1 MRERRLSSMFAESSD
16 GASMEHKRRQSAIVH
31 RSDLAQID
39 LMVTAR
45 ISRVGRAFQ
54 IGGRAMQ
61 HGYAGFPDVEF
72 NVGEFI
78 IAWRRELT
86 AKRFLI
92 VGQDVDREPVV
103 RAEGIEAG

>member
-1 MRERRLSSMFAESSD
+1 MFAESSD
-16 GASMEHKRRQSAIVH
+16 RASMEHKRRQSAIVH

-45 ISRVGRAFQ
+45 IPRVGRAFQ
-54 IGGRAMQ
+54 IGGCAVQ

-72 NVGEFI
+72 DVGELV
-78 IAWRRELT
+78 IARRRELA

-92 VGQDVDREPVV
+92 IAPGC
-103 RAEGIEAG
+103 